1 MTKRVIA
8 CLAAL
13 TLALSLLPV
22 TALAD
27 ELEVQTSDTT
37 VGELGGESDALPTT
51 TEGEGTDPIEAGGE
65 AADPEETPVAQIGD
79 TQYNTLDDA
88 IEAAWESTEPVT
100 ITLLNDCVLTVGFI
114 NDPVTIK
121 GNGHTVTIPAQ
132 EATKNL
138 GELQINSALTFY
150 NTKVNFKNETP
161 DKEPITNAKDRAWSA
176 VFNGSGVLTLDEGSV
191 CTIEYSGFYTSP
203 NAVINV
209 LNGSS
214 MTTSG
219 THYTAFM
226 AEKYATLNVKN
237 KSTFTVE
244 NTLRDKKPT
253 NNGLTSF
260 KINVEGSWFT
270 VNNCDNQ
277 GLVRCWLT
285 LDNSTADISG
295 NTYGMTGYNNTDVLT
310 MKNGS
315 VLTMDDNS
323 EAGIFLWGGTVE
335 VQSGNTLSI
344 TNTGKRFVASDETDY
359 RGVGAFVCDYYYS
372 YYHADVTFADGATV
386 EIVNNP
392 LGGIN
397 SDGVM
402 YLGKGTVIMNN
413 GGTLIP
419 YGGGIKNCG
428 EITMADGV
436 KLYNNHA
443 STAGDDIYNTTSD
456 SRVYKS
462 DPAEYVQNT
471 GSIILASVGSDW
483 TLDDCNHRIDGWYLD
498 GQESKN
504 VPVEGGEEGETVTT
518 LIRWNGKTTKDG
530 LCLEG
535 RDEYYKLYT
544 PAEGAVTA
552 PLALKAAH
560 GYLNNNPPVIRDQY
574 YTVTVKYV
582 DEAGNTVA
590 PSYSTGSLKSGTAYD
605 VTAQD
610 AIAIPGYTYKTTTGD
625 PTTGTLNSDKV
636 VTVVYTKT
644 ADIDD
649 PDTPTDPGSDITDP
663 DTPLD
668 PAQPPKTGDR
678 MPLFAALTTL
688 SAAAIVL
695 LSKKRKE
702 A

>member
-27 ELEVQTSDTT
+27 ELEVQTPNTT
-37 VGELGGESDALPTT
+37 VEVSGGESGALLTT
-51 TEGEGTDPIEAGGE
+51 SEGEDPPAPTI
-65 AADPEETPVAQIGD
+65 TYVAKIGD
-79 TQYNTLDDA
+79 TEYETLDKAITDA
-88 IEAAWESTEPVT
+88 WASESTDPVT
-100 ITLLNDCVLTVGFI
+100 ITLLSNCEITIGTI
-114 NDPVTIK
+114 EKPVTIN
-121 GNGHTVTIPAQ
+121 GNGHTVDIPPQ
-132 EATKNL
+132 EVNSNSD
-138 GELQINSALTFY
+138 LQHRLSVNSALTFN
-150 NTKVNFKNETP
+150 NTVVSFHNNQIKNNT
-161 DKEPITNAKDRAWSA
+161 WSA
-176 VFNGSGVLTLDEGSV
+176 VFSSKGSLTLDGKSV
-191 CTIEYSGFYTSP
+191 CTVTDSGFYAYAG
-203 NAVINV
+203 AVINV
-209 LNGSS
+209 WGESRLTFSD
-214 MTTSG
+214 
-219 THYTAFM
+219 THYTALM
-226 AEKYATLNVKN
+226 SDGKYASLNVTGD
-237 KSTFTVE
+237 STFE
-244 NTLRDKKPT
+244 IKNTKAQ
-253 NNGLTSF
+253 NGLTRF
-260 KINVEGSWFT
+260 DIK
-270 VNNCDNQ
+270 VNDSKFFVDNCAYQ
-277 GLVRCWLT
+277 GLVTCQLT
-285 LDNSTADISG
+285 LDKSTADISG
-295 NTYGMTGYNNTDVLT
+295 NIYGITGGNNTNVLT

-323 EAGIFLWGGTVE
+323 EAGIFLWGGKVD
-335 VQSGNTLSI
+335 VQSGNTLRI
-344 TNTGKRFVASDETDY
+344 TNTGKRFDSSAEPDY
-359 RGVGAFVCDYYYS
+359 RGVGAFVCEYYRPS
-372 YYHADVTFADGATV
+372 YYGDVTFADGATV

-397 SDGVM
+397 SDGKM
-402 YLGKGTVIMNN
+402 YLGKGTVIMYN

-419 YGGGIKNCG
+419 YGGGINTRG

-443 STAGDDIYNTTSD
+443 ATAGDDIYVASDTTVD
-456 SRVYKS
+456 GAK
-462 DPAEYVQNT
+462 ELT
-471 GSIILASVGSDW
+471 GTIQLASVGSNW
-483 TLDDCNHRIDGWYLD
+483 TLNSDPDCGHRIDGWYYD
-498 GQESKN
+498 GQAGTETKDAD
-504 VPVEGGEEGETVTT
+504 GATVTAP
-518 LIRWNGKTTKDG
+518 RWNGKTTKDG

-574 YTVTVKYV
+574 YTVTVNYV
-582 DEAGNTVA
+582 DEAGNTIA
-590 PSYSTGSLKSGTAYD
+590 PSYTTGSLKSGTAYD

-625 PTTGTLNSDKV
+625 PTTGTLNGNKV

-649 PDTPTDPGSDITDP
+649 GNTPTDPGDPGSDIDDP
-663 DTPLD
+663 NTPTS
-668 PAQPPKTGDR
+668 PAEPPKTGDM